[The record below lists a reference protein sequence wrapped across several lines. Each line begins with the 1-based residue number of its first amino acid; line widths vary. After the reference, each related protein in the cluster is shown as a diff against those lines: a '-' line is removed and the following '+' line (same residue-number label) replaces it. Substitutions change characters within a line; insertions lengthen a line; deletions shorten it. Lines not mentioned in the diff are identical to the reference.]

1 MKRKKMSKRTLY
13 DIAEEYTL
21 AIEEL
26 EESIN
31 DDSLGSEIPEHILER
46 IEINKDEMGKKI
58 RDYKYITDQLTE
70 EIQILEEEI
79 ARIKRT
85 IQKKETLKEILKEK
99 VTYALELYGDVTK
112 TKGRKFKTDLVNVGL
127 IRKPLVEIV
136 DETEIP
142 TDYQDCRVT
151 LKYLHPDHL
160 EKVKDFVGRELGPT
174 VFHSMKAE
182 EVIMKSKLMD
192 DLKTGKE
199 IPGAKINDKNCYIR
213 FY

>member
-1 MKRKKMSKRTLY
+1 MKRKKMSKRTLFN
-13 DIAEEYTL
+13 IAEEYTL

-70 EIQILEEEI
+70 EIQLLGEEI

-112 TKGRKFKTDLVNVGL
+112 TKGRKFKTDLVNVSL
-127 IRKPLVEIV
+127 IRRPKVEVI
-136 DETEIP
+136 DEEEIP
-142 TDYQDCRVT
+142 DEYRAADISLKNLDIKTMSKVLLALQDQFNI
-151 LKYLHPDHL
+151 DSS
-160 EKVKDFVGRELGPT
+160 EQVKKKIKIL
-174 VFHSMKAE
+174 A
-182 EVIMKSKLMD
+182 SKIEG
-192 DLKTGKE
+192 DLKAKQSV
-199 IPGAKINDKNCYIR
+199 PGAKLDEDNCYIR